1 MAKEIIGDPIVVG
14 GNVIPISKAVRAG
27 DYVFLSGQV
36 PFKDGA
42 PMTTG
47 TIEEQTHVVMGMIK
61 DILADAGCTIADVVK
76 ANAWLPDKADFL
88 GFNKVYGEYF
98 PDGPPARSTVVSGL
112 MVDVKLEVEV
122 LAYKP
127 RG

>member
-1 MAKEIIGDPIVVG
+1 MAKETIGDPIVVG
-14 GNVIPISKAVRAG
+14 GNVIPISKAVRVG
-27 DYVFLSGQV
+27 DFVFLSGQV

-47 TIEEQTHVVMGMIK
+47 TVEEQTHVVMGMIK
-61 DILADAGCTIADVVK
+61 AILADAGCTLDDVIK
-76 ANAWLPDKADFL
+76 ANCWLPSKGDFL

-98 PDGPPARSTVVSGL
+98 PKDPPARSTVVSGL

-122 LAYKP
+122 TAYKP
-127 RG
+127 R

>member
-1 MAKEIIGDPIVVG
+1 MAKKEIIGGPIVLG
-14 GNVIPISKAVRAG
+14 GVTFPLSKAVRAG

-47 TIEEQTHVVMGMIK
+47 TIEDQTHVVMGMIK
-61 DILADAGCTIADVVK
+61 DLLATADCELTDVVK
-76 ANAWLPDKADFL
+76 ATVWLPNKADFM
-88 GFNKVYGEYF
+88 GFNTVYGGYF

-127 RG
+127 Q

>member
-1 MAKEIIGDPIVVG
+1 MAKKEIIGGPIVLG
-14 GNVIPISKAVRAG
+14 GVTFPLSKAVRAG

-47 TIEEQTHVVMGMIK
+47 TIEDQTHVVMGMIK
-61 DILADAGCTIADVVK
+61 DLLAAAGCELTDVVK
-76 ANAWLPDKADFL
+76 ATVWLPSKADFM
-88 GFNKVYGEYF
+88 GFNTVYGGYF

-127 RG
+127 Q

>member
-1 MAKEIIGDPIVVG
+1 MANKQIIGDPIVLG
-14 GNVIPISKAVRAG
+14 GVTIPLSKGVRAG

-61 DILADAGCTIADVVK
+61 GILADAGCDLTDVVK
-76 ANAWLPDKADFL
+76 ATVWLPNKADFM
-88 GFNKVYGEYF
+88 GFNGVYAEYF

-122 LAYKP
+122 LAYSP
-127 RG
+127 Q